1 MTAVEQ
7 IDLTDPEAF
16 DEFYAVYARA
26 YDRDFDQPWLAA
38 EKRVNLT
45 DDEYGAKVA
54 VVARDERGGVVCGGT
69 ALMPLKDNTGFAY
82 VDVFTAPAHRRQGHA
97 TAVLDALVDI
107 ARDRG
112 RTKMLGEAAWG
123 VDDDLAPA
131 REFAGARGFSLD
143 IMDAQR
149 ELLLPA
155 DLPPVVVAD
164 GYALHSWRGP
174 CPDRWLEAY
183 ANLRR
188 LLVQEAPSGDAG
200 LENEHWDA
208 ARVRRDE
215 EDLVKAGRIMQ
226 VTVAEASDGE
236 LAGHT
241 QLSFPG
247 DSDEVYQW
255 DTLVLPA
262 HRGHALGLTLKVH
275 TMHAAADLLEGRR
288 RIHTYNAASN
298 AHMIAVNEAM
308 GFRQVAWLGEYV
320 REL

>member
-1 MTAVEQ
+1 MTAVERL
-7 IDLTDPEAF
+7 DLNDSAAF
-16 DEFYAVYARA
+16 DEFYAVYDRA
-26 YDRDFDQPWLAA
+26 YDRDFDQPWLAS

-54 VVARDERGGVVCGGT
+54 VIARDAQGVAVAGGTAVMPLRDNTDFAYVEVFSDPGHRRKGYASTLLEALIDVARD
-69 ALMPLKDNTGFAY
+69 A
-82 VDVFTAPAHRRQGHA
+82 
-97 TAVLDALVDI
+97 
-107 ARDRG
+107 G
-112 RTKMLGEAAWG
+112 RHKLLGEAAWSI
-123 VDDDLAPA
+123 DDDVAPA
-131 REFAGARGFSLD
+131 RAFAENQGFSLD

-155 DLPPVVVAD
+155 DLPDVTVAD
-164 GYALHSWRGP
+164 GYTLHSWRGP
-174 CPDRWLEAY
+174 CPEAWLEPY

-226 VTVAEASDGE
+226 VTVAEASTGE

-247 DSDEVYQW
+247 TSDEVYQW

-262 HRGHALGLTLKVH
+262 HRGHALGLALKVH
-275 TMHAAADLLEGRR
+275 TMRASADLLEGRR

-308 GFRQVAWLGEYV
+308 GFRQVAWVGEYV
-320 REL
+320 RQI